1 MNIFV
6 IEEDTVDIARSHCD
20 KHVSKMILESAQML
34 CTAHWNLGEEA
45 PYKPVHFKHP
55 CTLWAGESL
64 ANWLWLKQLALD
76 LNREFMYRYSKKVWH
91 KSAEMIYS
99 LKSPVKIQNIGLTK
113 RPQCM
118 PDEYKVEGDVIQ
130 AYRNYY
136 IGDKSRFA
144 VWTKREPPRWYKEG
158 VCYLH
163 QKAI

>member
-76 LNREFMYRYSKKVWH
+76 LNREFMYRYNKKVWH
-91 KSAEMIYS
+91 KSAEMIHS

-144 VWTKREPPRWYKEG
+144 VWTKREPPSWYEEG
-158 VCYLH
+158 ICLH
-163 QKAI
+163 QKAM

>member
-6 IEEDTVDIARSHCD
+6 LDESHEDIAKAHCD

-34 CTAHWNLGEEA
+34 CTAHWAHGSEA
-45 PYKPVHFKHP
+45 PYKPVHAKHP

-64 ANWLWLKQLALD
+64 ANWLWLEDLVKALD
-76 LNREFMYRYSKKVWH
+76 EEFCWRYDRTVSH
-91 KSAEMIYS
+91 KSADVVSKMHPP
-99 LKSPVKIQNIGLTK
+99 KNIPDHLGLTK

-136 IGDKSRFA
+136 IGEKHFA
-144 VWTKREPPRWYKEG
+144 VWTKREAPSWYLEG
-158 VCYLH
+158 TCLIS
-163 QKAI
+163 KIAS

>member
-55 CTLWAGESL
+55 CTLWAGKSL

-76 LNREFMYRYSKKVWH
+76 LNREFMYRYNKKVWH

-99 LKSPVKIQNIGLTK
+99 LKSPVKIQNIGLTE

-144 VWTKREPPRWYKEG
+144 VWTKREPPSWYEEG
-158 VCYLH
+158 ICLH

>member
-76 LNREFMYRYSKKVWH
+76 LNREFMYRYNKKVWH

-99 LKSPVKIQNIGLTK
+99 LKSPVKIQNIGLTE

-144 VWTKREPPRWYKEG
+144 MWTKREPPSWYEEG
-158 VCYLH
+158 ICLH